1 MAIKL
6 SEKFTY
12 KKLLR
17 FTLPSVIMMIFSSV
31 YGVVD
36 GFFVVNYAGEMQFAA
51 VNFIMPFLMILGG
64 TGFMFGTGGSAL
76 VAKFLG
82 EQKAEKAN
90 RLFSMFVYVSIA
102 VGVVLAVI
110 GVFTVRPVALMLG
123 ATESMLDYCVVYGR
137 IILAAIPFYMLQ
149 VEFQS
154 FCITAEKPKLSLL
167 NTLIAGVANMILDA
181 LLVGV
186 FHYGVAGAAV
196 ATAISQAIGGI
207 IPLIYFFTKNKSLL
221 RLTKM
226 EFDLKN
232 MFKGCLNGSSE
243 LMTNISA
250 SIVGMLY
257 NAQLM
262 KFAQEMGVSAY
273 GVLMYVS
280 MIFCAVFIGYS
291 IGVSP
296 IVSYNFGAQ
305 NKEEL
310 KNLLKKSSV
319 LIGICSVLMVI
330 LCEAFAEPL
339 SALFANR
346 NAQLFDMTLRG
357 FRIYAFAFL
366 FCGASIF
373 GSSFFTALNDG
384 IISAVISFLRTLVF
398 QIAAVLIL
406 PVFWQ
411 LDGIW
416 MSIVVAELLSFATT
430 LFFITIKRKKY
441 GYM

>member
-137 IILAAIPFYMLQ
+137 IILAAIPFFMLQ

-186 FHYGVAGAAV
+186 FRYGVAGAAV

-226 EFDLKN
+226 EFDFKN

-296 IVSYNFGAQ
+296 IISYNFGAQ

-406 PVFWQ
+406 PVFWK

-416 MSIVVAELLSFATT
+416 LSIVVAELLSFATT